1 MVNNCRMDR
10 AKVGRL
16 QGPIVGYAGDS
27 TLVYYSAPYD
37 SLYLDDAS
45 LSEIQFDVV
54 YDYVLVRHICNFPM
68 YMCDLCMCVSQYMDY
83 VLDNLRCS
91 NSKNLYVPM
100 FLPILYDVFHHFSSM
115 LPIIYVQSIY
125 NLIKPVTTCCMIFF
139 LFSQIFLGTVSKT
152 VEIGF
157 VQNRSSKPENRS
169 IY

>member
-16 QGPIVGYAGDS
+16 QGPIVGYAEDS

-68 YMCDLCMCVSQYMDY
+68 YICVTY
-83 VLDNLRCS
+83 VCVCLNIWTTCWIICGVVIL
-91 NSKNLYVPM
+91 KTYM
-100 FLPILYDVFHHFSSM
+100 FLCFFLSYMMCFIIFHLCFQLYMYKVSTIWSNQWQHVVWFFFIFSDFFGHCKQNCRNRFCS
-115 LPIIYVQSIY
+115 
-125 NLIKPVTTCCMIFF
+125 KPV
-139 LFSQIFLGTVSKT
+139 Q
-152 VEIGF
+152 
-157 VQNRSSKPENRS
+157 
-169 IY
+169 